1 MDAISNICGACHSYN
16 AELFLES
23 PLAPA
28 FRERSLADCV
38 ACHGK
43 HKISHV
49 ADEWVGDNPA
59 KTCRKCHDEG
69 DEGSDLALYFTD
81 SMATARQSFEEIE
94 GLLHEAETKG
104 MDVTEA
110 EDYVEA
116 ARQSMM
122 QARTLVHSF
131 SKPVMEEKL
140 MEVAEN
146 QTAALEAGYEA
157 LRGLEERR
165 RGLAISTLLLFVLT
179 MFVAIKIRTL
189 PPLD

>member
-1 MDAISNICGACHSYN
+1 M
-16 AELFLES
+16 
-23 PLAPA
+23 
-28 FRERSLADCV
+28 

-59 KTCRKCHDEG
+59 QTCRKCHEEG

-94 GLLHEAETKG
+94 DLLHQAETKG

-131 SKPVMEEKL
+131 SKPVMEDKL
-140 MEVAEN
+140 IEVAEN

-165 RGLAISTLLLFVLT
+165 RGLAISTLLLLILT
-179 MFVAIKIRTL
+179 VFVAIKIRTL